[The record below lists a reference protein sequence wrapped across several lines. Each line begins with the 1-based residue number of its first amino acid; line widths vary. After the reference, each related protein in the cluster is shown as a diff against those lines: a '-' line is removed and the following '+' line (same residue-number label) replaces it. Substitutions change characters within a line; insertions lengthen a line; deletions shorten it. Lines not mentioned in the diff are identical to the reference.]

1 MEPHFPGLG
10 NDHHLGLVK
19 MKILVLTTPLHR
31 KKSSL
36 LCACRAKKSH
46 WRELVT
52 TLQEEPPA
60 TACGDG
66 GPGAMGRR
74 RRGGHGGGRF
84 VERRKGWVAGGCRA
98 SHGGGGWLE
107 QQKEI
112 FSALCLSSEE
122 EPLARACHDL
132 ARRTTGDGLWRRWP
146 WCDGT
151 ASKRRPWWRQICR
164 AKKRVGGWWVQSFA
178 WWWWVAGAA
187 GYREKER
194 KRRGQPPWKPPRHL
208 QRTITT
214 ANLHGS
220 HRVTLNAVWTCNRTR
235 ARFERSSTPAC
246 TRVRDHHHAIRAAA
260 RDADGEGGRKG
271 K

>member
-1 MEPHFPGLG
+1 MAFY
-10 NDHHLGLVK
+10 
-19 MKILVLTTPLHR
+19 
-31 KKSSL
+31 SSL
-36 LCACRAKKSH
+36 FLALFALLVRSSNVTSQETVSVSPTIDISINRNTFPQGFIFGAGSSSNAKSF
-46 WRELVT
+46 L
-52 TLQEEPPA
+52 
-60 TACGDG
+60 
-66 GPGAMGRR
+66 RR
-74 RRGGHGGGRF
+74 
-84 VERRKGWVAGGCRA
+84 
-98 SHGGGGWLE
+98 
-107 QQKEI
+107 
-112 FSALCLSSEE
+112 
-122 EPLARACHDL
+122 RACHDL
-132 ARRTTGDGLWRRWP
+132 ARRTIGDDLWRRWP

-187 GYREKER
+187 GCREKER

-214 ANLHGS
+214 TNLHGS

-235 ARFERSSTPAC
+235 ARFERSSTLAC